1 MIKLIIIVTVTMFL
15 LFSCSPVSNKERIG
29 SVTNS
34 KELVDKNRE
43 KINSASINDST
54 NKSEKIV
61 SDNQKQVGDTLM
73 IQLPDVV
80 ENSNSSNN
88 DKDSNPAGS
97 KVDDGDN
104 ESIQNE
110 LELAVDLYEQNKIDK
125 AQEKL
130 VAILSTLSKENR
142 QYYQAR
148 YYLSEC
154 DISKNKLKVAKK
166 NLEELFNTET
176 LEDEIL
182 EKVILRLGQIEC
194 FNKNNEKANEYFEE
208 LKDRFPRSELIKLAN
223 CDFAKKK

>member
-1 MIKLIIIVTVTMFL
+1 MIKLIIILTVTVFL
-15 LFSCSPVSNKERIG
+15 LFSCSPVSNKARIG

-34 KELVDKNRE
+34 KELVDKNEEKLNIASIEDSILNTE
-43 KINSASINDST
+43 KIINDS
-54 NKSEKIV
+54 
-61 SDNQKQVGDTLM
+61 QKQVGDTLM
-73 IQLPDVV
+73 IQLPDVM
-80 ENSNSSNN
+80 ESSNSFT
-88 DKDSNPAGS
+88 DKKDSNPAGS

-166 NLEELFNTET
+166 NLEELFKTET
-176 LEDEIL
+176 LEDDIL

-194 FNKNNEKANEYFEE
+194 FNKNNDKANEYFEE
-208 LKDRFPRSELIKLAN
+208 LKDRFPSSELLKLAN
-223 CDFAKKK
+223 CDFVKK